1 MISQTNYKL
10 TVTIHGETWSDETG
24 NKFADADAFA
34 DDADDADA
42 FADDADDADDD
53 VGEPKGL
60 MRFMIPQNV
69 ILWRVY
75 GVIGS

>member
-24 NKFADADAFA
+24 NKFADAD
-34 DDADDADA
+34 DADA
-42 FADDADDADDD
+42 FADADAD

-60 MRFMIPQNV
+60 MRQKA
-69 ILWRVY
+69 
-75 GVIGS
+75 